1 MTEYWFNTKT
11 GEVEAG
17 KQSIAPYLIG
27 PFGTIAE
34 AEKAWEAVRQRSAA
48 WAAEEAEEDDWG
60 EVVADDDIDPWDED
74 AQAKAGQ

>member
-27 PFGTIAE
+27 PFHTAAE
-34 AEKAWEAVRQRSAA
+34 AEKAWEAVRERSAA
-48 WAAEEAEEDDWG
+48 WEAEEAAEDNWDEEII
-60 EVVADDDIDPWDED
+60 DDIDPWDDD
-74 AQAKAGQ
+74 APSKAGQ